1 MAEDD
6 RGQDDPRVTS
16 IQLFPDREESEVDA
30 VAAEPPTPELPVTA
44 EGYQQ
49 LCSELERLRTQGR
62 REVSEALRK
71 AHDEGDAAV
80 LFELF
85 EEQTQLERR
94 IAKLEERAALAQVVA
109 PAADGTAGIGSCV
122 RVRDVALGEVAEYEL
137 VGAIEADANIGRVSV
152 VAPVGRA
159 LVGRRAGES
168 VDVETPGGISAFE
181 ILTVRPVSA
190 LSPRA
195 KKAA

>member
-1 MAEDD
+1 
-6 RGQDDPRVTS
+6 
-16 IQLFPDREESEVDA
+16 VDA
-30 VAAEPPTPELPVTA
+30 VAAETPAPEALPVTA

-49 LCSELERLRTQGR
+49 LCSELERLRTERR

-71 AHDEGDAAV
+71 ARDEDHAADNPV

-94 IAKLEERAALAQVVA
+94 IAMLEERAALAQVVA

-181 ILTVRPVSA
+181 ILTVRPVCRPQS
-190 LSPRA
+190 SA

>member
-1 MAEDD
+1 MHAVVAE
-6 RGQDDPRVTS
+6 
-16 IQLFPDREESEVDA
+16 
-30 VAAEPPTPELPVTA
+30 TPAPEALPVTA
-44 EGYQQ
+44 EGYEQ
-49 LCSELERLRTQGR
+49 LCSELERLCTEGR
-62 REVSEALRK
+62 RELSESLREVR
-71 AHDEGDAAV
+71 DEGDLTENPA

-85 EEQTQLERR
+85 EEQVQLERR
-94 IAKLEERAALAQVVA
+94 IAMLEERVALAQVVE
-109 PAADGTAGIGSCV
+109 PAADGIAGIGSCV

-181 ILTVRPVSA
+181 ILTVRPASRPQ
-190 LSPRA
+190 SRA

>member
-1 MAEDD
+1 M
-6 RGQDDPRVTS
+6 
-16 IQLFPDREESEVDA
+16 DA
-30 VAAEPPTPELPVTA
+30 VAAETPAPEALPVTA

-49 LCSELERLRTQGR
+49 LCSELERLRTQDR
-62 REVSEALRK
+62 REVSEALRE
-71 AHDEGDAAV
+71 ARDEGDAAV

-181 ILTVRPVSA
+181 ILTVRPVCRPQS
-190 LSPRA
+190 SA